1 MSIIDNP
8 IENIFTDIGI
18 NAPPTTDNSARKE
31 LGQADFLKLLT
42 VQLANQD
49 PLSPT
54 DSKEFITQMS
64 QFSSVDSLQS
74 LVTKFDDLSTSL
86 TSNQALQAS
95 SLVGRHVLIPSSVG
109 HVPDEATGMS
119 GQLNLPA
126 HVNNLRFEIR
136 DASGQLVRRIDVG
149 DREAGD
155 IEFFWDGRNE
165 AGDYLGQGQY
175 EVAAFGVVNGTT
187 EQIPTS
193 IRAQVHSVNLG
204 GSSGGIFLNLTGLGQ
219 VNFNDVKEVG

>member
-1 MSIIDNP
+1 MPIVSNQIDN
-8 IENIFTDIGI
+8 IYTDIGI
-18 NAPPTTDNSARKE
+18 NAPRTNDDSATKE
-31 LGQADFLKLLT
+31 LGQSDFLRLLT

-64 QFSSVDSLQS
+64 QFSSVDSLQT

-109 HVPDEATGMS
+109 HVPDESGLS

-165 AGDYLGQGQY
+165 EGEFLGEGQY

-193 IRAQVHSVNLG
+193 IRAQVHSVNLA
-204 GSSGGIFLNLTGLGQ
+204 GSGGGIFLNLTGLGQ
-219 VNFNDVKEVG
+219 VNFNEVKEVG

>member
-1 MSIIDNP
+1 MSIINNP
-8 IENIFTDIGI
+8 TENIFTDIGI
-18 NAPPTTDNSARKE
+18 NAPPTEETSTSQE
-31 LGQADFLKLLT
+31 LDQSDFLTLLT
-42 VQLANQD
+42 TQLANQD
-49 PLSPT
+49 PLSPVEN
-54 DSKEFITQMS
+54 SEFIGQMA
-64 QFSSVDSLQS
+64 QFASLDSLQT
-74 LVTKFDDLSTSL
+74 LVTQFDDLSTSL

-109 HVPDEATGMS
+109 HVPDESTGMS
-119 GQLNLPA
+119 GQLNLPSY
-126 HVNNLRFEIR
+126 VTNLRFEIR
-136 DASGQLVRRIDVG
+136 DSSGQLVRSIDVG

-165 AGDYLGQGQY
+165 AGDFLGQGQY
-175 EVAAFGVVNGTT
+175 EVAAFGAVNGTT

-204 GSSGGIFLNLTGLGQ
+204 GASGGIFLNLTGLGQ

>member
-1 MSIIDNP
+1 MSIIGNATD
-8 IENIFTDIGI
+8 NIFTDAGLSS
-18 NAPPTTDNSARKE
+18 PRTEDARAGKE
-31 LGQADFLKLLT
+31 LGQSDFLRLLT
-42 VQLANQD
+42 VQLSNQD

-54 DSKEFITQMS
+54 DSKEFITQLS
-64 QFSSVDSLQS
+64 QFSSLDSLQK

-95 SLVGRHVLIPSSVG
+95 SLVGRYVLIPSSVG
-109 HVPDEATGMS
+109 HLADESGLS

-136 DASGQLVRRIDVG
+136 DAAGQLVRRIDVG
-149 DREAGD
+149 DRDAGD

-165 AGDYLGQGQY
+165 AGDFLGQGQY
-175 EVAAFGVVNGTT
+175 EIAAFGVVNGTT

-193 IRAQVHSVNLG
+193 IRARVHSVNLG
-204 GSSGGIFLNLTGLGQ
+204 GGNGGIFLNLTGLGQ
-219 VNFNDVKEVG
+219 VDFNDVKEVG

>member
-1 MSIIDNP
+1 MP
-8 IENIFTDIGI
+8 IVNSPTENIFTDIGI
-18 NAPPTTDNSARKE
+18 NAPPTDANTARKE
-31 LGQADFLKLLT
+31 LGQSDFLALLT
-42 VQLANQD
+42 TQLANQD

-54 DSKEFITQMS
+54 DSKEFISQMS
-64 QFSSVDSLQS
+64 QFASVDSLQS
-74 LVTKFDDLSTSL
+74 LVTKFDDLSVSL

-109 HVPDEATGMS
+109 HVADDSGMS
-119 GQLNLPA
+119 GQLNLPSR
-126 HVNNLRFEIR
+126 VNNLRFEIH

-165 AGDYLGQGQY
+165 AGDFLGEGQY
-175 EVAAFGVVNGTT
+175 EVAAFGVVGGET

-204 GSSGGIFLNLTGLGQ
+204 GANGGIFLNLTGLGQ
-219 VNFNDVKEVG
+219 INFNDVKEVG